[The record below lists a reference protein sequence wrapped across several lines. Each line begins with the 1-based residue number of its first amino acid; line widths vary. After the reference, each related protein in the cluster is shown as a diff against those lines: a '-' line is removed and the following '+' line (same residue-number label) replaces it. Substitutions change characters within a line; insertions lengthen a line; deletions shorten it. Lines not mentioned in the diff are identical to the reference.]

1 MKELYTALA
10 EFNKE
15 MPTLT
20 PDEKGFRN
28 SFYSYHT
35 AMQRLRPLLSKHGLS
50 VTGGP
55 TLIEGKNAYKTL
67 LVHVSGES
75 IECVS
80 YIEGKNRDELKTN
93 EGSIRR
99 RHIFGLLCLTN
110 YNDDIEDIE
119 YANNFTATNK
129 RPDVV
134 NQDVY
139 VSLKQIQRIS
149 TLIGTDVKLAEKIK
163 QKLNIKTLDQIPA
176 DKYGSII
183 EYLQSI
189 KGKK

>member
-10 EFNKE
+10 KFNKE

-35 AMQRLRPLLSKHGLS
+35 AMQKLRPLLADNGLS
-50 VTGGP
+50 ITGGP
-55 TLIEGKNAYKTL
+55 TLIEGKDAYKTI
-67 LVHVSGES
+67 LVHISGES

-110 YNDDIEDIE
+110 YNDDIEDVE
-119 YANNFTATNK
+119 YSNNFTPLNTEL
-129 RPDVV
+129 
-134 NQDVY
+134 Y
-139 VSLKQIQRIS
+139 ISIKQIQRIAS
-149 TLIGTDVKLAEKIK
+149 LIGKNVKLSEKIK
-163 QKLNIKTLDQIPA
+163 QRLNIKTLDQIPA
-176 DKYGSII
+176 DKYDSVL

-189 KGKK
+189 KGQPSNT